1 MGPLLCMLPLPTM
14 PQPLLIMLRLLMLKR
29 ESLSH
34 TLMSM
39 PLLMTTPRLLS
50 MLLRL
55 LMLLVLLLDLTPL
68 LSLMAVL
75 GMSVTLLIIT
85 MVTLLMFPMRELLYT
100 LMPQLMPP
108 PLHLMLGR
116 YKTDAIY
123 LSI

>member
-1 MGPLLCMLPLPTM
+1 MG
-14 PQPLLIMLRLLMLKR
+14 LRR

-39 PLLMTTPRLLS
+39 LLLMTTPRLLS

-75 GMSVTLLIIT
+75 SMSVTPLIIT
-85 MVTLLMFPMRELLYT
+85 MGTLLMCPMRELLYT

-108 PLHLMLGR
+108 PLHLTLGR
-116 YKTDAIY
+116 YKTDTIY